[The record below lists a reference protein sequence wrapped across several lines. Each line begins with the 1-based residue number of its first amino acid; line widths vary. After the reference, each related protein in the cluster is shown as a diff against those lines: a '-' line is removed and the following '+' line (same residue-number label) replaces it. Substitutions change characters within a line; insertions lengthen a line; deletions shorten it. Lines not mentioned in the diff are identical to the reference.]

1 MMLNPPSLIMP
12 PLSKNTREGYT
23 EGGGREGGREGKERV
38 RKGREDDPCM
48 VRR

>member
-23 EGGGREGGREGKERV
+23 EGRGREGGR
-38 RKGREDDPCM
+38 GRRE
-48 VRR
+48 

>member
-1 MMLNPPSLIMP
+1 M
-12 PLSKNTREGYT
+12 
-23 EGGGREGGREGKERV
+23 EGGGKEEGEGGGGGGGKERV

>member
-1 MMLNPPSLIMP
+1 MMP

-23 EGGGREGGREGKERV
+23 EGGREGGRGEGGEGESEERV
-38 RKGREDDPCM
+38 RKGREDDPSM